1 MKSHGKTCITP
12 TPFII
17 FANGRRRKAN
27 GKRRKTQRGGKDVE
41 IDRTPHK
48 MRITTYY
55 TASYEVLS
63 ADNTARRPHADHT
76 TLFINNL
83 NRITIMKEEMNG
95 SVIYLVESF
104 LEENYAFRRN
114 LLNGK
119 TEFAII
125 HPEEEDNTKNKAE
138 YTEDLKAVDK
148 DSKAVDKDSKAV
160 DKDLKTQD
168 EGLEIE
174 KKWQVFTKED
184 FNSLVRRA
192 KKLGI
197 GGKSSPRNDIEEYLE
212 SMAVP
217 AYDPIKD
224 FLEALPQWDGRNHVA
239 ELFGRIPGIT
249 SEQLNWCATW
259 LRSAVA
265 HWLHMDMLHGN
276 EITPIFIGQQGCG
289 KSTFANRLLPEMLRQ
304 YFLDHINFANKF
316 DSDMALTHN
325 LFVNIDELANMGP
338 SQQGKLKQTLSKVKV
353 NGRPI
358 FGKSQ
363 EDRPRYAS
371 FLATTNDEHPLCDTT
386 GSRRYICIR
395 IPAGKFVDNGS
406 PIDYEQL
413 YAQVLFEL
421 REQKTPY
428 WFSNDEVARIQESNL
443 PYFKTDDMDTMLK
456 ACFQIAEQEEDAKW
470 LIMNDIFQCLRKQY
484 PTLATNHQT
493 KIRIGQSMKYMGC
506 ITKRTNK
513 GRAYLLKIKHKISA

>member
-1 MKSHGKTCITP
+1 
-12 TPFII
+12 
-17 FANGRRRKAN
+17 
-27 GKRRKTQRGGKDVE
+27 
-41 IDRTPHK
+41 
-48 MRITTYY
+48 
-55 TASYEVLS
+55 
-63 ADNTARRPHADHT
+63 
-76 TLFINNL
+76 
-83 NRITIMKEEMNG
+83 MNG

-119 TEFAII
+119 TEFAVI
-125 HPEEEDNTKNKAE
+125 HPEEEDTASTKEEELVKKDQKADVQNE
-138 YTEDLKAVDK
+138 MAEDQQEKAVD
-148 DSKAVDKDSKAV
+148 
-160 DKDLKTQD
+160 QQ
-168 EGLEIE
+168 E
-174 KKWQVFTKED
+174 KQWQVFTKED

-224 FLEALPQWDGRNHVA
+224 FLETLPKWDGRNHVA

-249 SEQLNWCATW
+249 SEQLSWCATW

-395 IPAGKFVDNGS
+395 IPAGKFIDNVS
-406 PIDYEQL
+406 PIDYAQL
-413 YAQVLFEL
+413 YAQVLYEL

-456 ACFQIAEQEEDAKW
+456 ACFQIAEQEEKDAKW
-470 LIMNDIFQCLRKQY
+470 LIMTDIFQHLHKQY
-484 PTLATNHQT
+484 PTLVTNHQT

-513 GRAYLLKIKHKISA
+513 GRAYLLKIK

>member
-1 MKSHGKTCITP
+1 
-12 TPFII
+12 
-17 FANGRRRKAN
+17 
-27 GKRRKTQRGGKDVE
+27 
-41 IDRTPHK
+41 
-48 MRITTYY
+48 
-55 TASYEVLS
+55 
-63 ADNTARRPHADHT
+63 
-76 TLFINNL
+76 
-83 NRITIMKEEMNG
+83 MNG

-119 TEFAII
+119 TEFAVI
-125 HPEEEDNTKNKAE
+125 HPEEEDTASTTEEELVKKYQKADVQNEMAEDQQKKAE
-138 YTEDLKAVDK
+138 D
-148 DSKAVDKDSKAV
+148 
-160 DKDLKTQD
+160 QQ
-168 EGLEIE
+168 E
-174 KKWQVFTKED
+174 KQWQVFTKED

-224 FLEALPQWDGRNHVA
+224 FLEALPEWDGKNHVA

-249 SEQLNWCATW
+249 SEQLSWCATW

-265 HWLHMDMLHGN
+265 HWLHMDILHGN
-276 EITPIFIGQQGCG
+276 EITPIFIGHQGCG
-289 KSTFANRLLPEMLRQ
+289 KSTFANRLLPEALRQ

-395 IPAGKFVDNGS
+395 IPAGKFIDNVS
-406 PIDYEQL
+406 PIDYAQL
-413 YAQVLFEL
+413 YAQVLYEL

-456 ACFQIAEQEEDAKW
+456 ACFQIAEQEEEDAKW
-470 LIMNDIFQCLRKQY
+470 LIMTDIFQHLHKQY
-484 PTLATNHQT
+484 PTLVTNHQT

-513 GRAYLLKIKHKISA
+513 GKAYLLKIK